1 MKDPTITLLR
11 PDQVSELKEER
22 AEYAHVLSDPFL
34 RRKVK
39 SPAAMANR
47 MRQIDHQ
54 LATYAPEPLPVKE
67 RDKVAARIREL
78 AERIRVGMPTE
89 EEMRK
94 NAVGTLH
101 QHQQWERPSNK
112 RDILEW
118 KNLRRQQEPE
128 STDPDLANVERLR
141 SPGQMDR
148 LRTDAQI
155 PGMMTYGSVPQ
166 DHWDQTFEPHID
178 RPADEPVSPPETS
191 DVTTGESADARK
203 ARIALERR
211 ERMLL
216 NRLNFKGVADP
227 APPAKGSGTEAT
239 TEGTE

>member
-1 MKDPTITLLR
+1 MKDPTLTLLR

-22 AEYAHVLSDPFL
+22 AEYEHILSDPFL

-78 AERIRVGMPTE
+78 EEKIRVGMPTE

-94 NAVGTLH
+94 NDVGTLH

-118 KNLRRQQEPE
+118 KNLRRQLEPE

-148 LRTDAQI
+148 LRTNAQI
-155 PGMMTYGSVPQ
+155 PGLMSYGSVPTQ
-166 DHWDQTFEPHID
+166 NWTGTFT
-178 RPADEPVSPPETS
+178 PALDEPVPFVDAPDTTPPVQREERMIDPS
-191 DVTTGESADARK
+191 VEADRK
-203 ARIALERR
+203 ARFAQQRR
-211 ERMLL
+211 DRLL
-216 NRLNFKGVADP
+216 AHK
-227 APPAKGSGTEAT
+227 SETEPMPS
-239 TEGTE
+239 E